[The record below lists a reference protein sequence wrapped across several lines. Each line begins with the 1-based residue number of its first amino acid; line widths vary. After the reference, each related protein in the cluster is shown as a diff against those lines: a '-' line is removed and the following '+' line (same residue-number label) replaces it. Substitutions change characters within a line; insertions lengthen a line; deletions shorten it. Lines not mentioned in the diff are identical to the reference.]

1 MLSEAGEFDGGQL
14 QTVEAGGAVRAH
26 ALGCGDALIFLS
38 HKQHFVAPV
47 EAGRRHV
54 LIIELW
60 EGEER
65 TCQHRCSI
73 GHGPPCPAGRHV
85 PAV

>member
-54 LIIELW
+54 L
-60 EGEER
+60 
-65 TCQHRCSI
+65 SI
-73 GHGPPCPAGRHV
+73 GQGPPCPAGRHV